1 MPWDEL
7 EPRQFPTMDKLDGIS
22 KQTMADHYKQ
32 GTRGSEQIAAVSRPA
47 SSRTKVASVSLG
59 SPPVIEY
66 RA

>member
-1 MPWDEL
+1 
-7 EPRQFPTMDKLDGIS
+7 MDKLDGIS
-22 KQTMADHYKQ
+22 KQTTVDLYKQ